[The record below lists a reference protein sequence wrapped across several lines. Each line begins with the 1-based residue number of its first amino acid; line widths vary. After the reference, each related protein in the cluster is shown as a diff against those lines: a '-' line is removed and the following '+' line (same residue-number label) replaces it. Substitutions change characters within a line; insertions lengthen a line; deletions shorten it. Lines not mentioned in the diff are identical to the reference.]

1 MRHALPVLITLAAA
15 FAAPSPA
22 SAASRQPD
30 GGHAQAPADHV
41 SDALI
46 ARLAAEAT
54 ENIEQLRRDGR
65 LPKSSVQVSGLGWP
79 LGPAPGIGED
89 WHGISN
95 FVDLDPDYPNQLL
108 DYTGG
113 TRTYDTTSGYNHR
126 GIDYFIGPFPWMLL
140 DQGAI
145 EVRAVAAGTLVGR
158 ADAFNDRSCSMN
170 APDTPNYV
178 SIHHA
183 DGTLAYYLHMKKGSV
198 TTLPIGSAIPAGTV
212 LGRVGSSGVS
222 TGPHLHLEL
231 RANATPGAAVIE
243 PHTGPANPGPSLF
256 AEQRPY
262 RDSAIG
268 RITTHSAPPVS
279 PTCSG
284 NGTMTGT
291 DTPNLAT
298 TFMPGDPIIY
308 LAAYRDQGRG
318 QVANFRVLRPDLS
331 VAESWSFD
339 SAQVNG
345 TPEYYS
351 GSYWYWNDT
360 IPANAPHGLW
370 TFESTFQGETKT
382 HTFTVGDTTTAIG
395 DMKGL
400 IGAWFEPAT
409 SGQGF
414 ELHWINGNMALLFF
428 YGHHDD
434 GENFFLL
441 GQRDGAWDFGQEV
454 EFSMYATTGGRWTDF
469 DPAQIQRTTWGT
481 LRITFVDCEN
491 AVAELDGADGTKV
504 MTLERLGRT
513 EGLDCG
519 L

>member
-158 ADAFNDRSCSMN
+158 TDAFNDRSCSMN

-284 NGTMTGT
+284 EVSSTV
-291 DTPNLAT
+291 
-298 TFMPGDPIIY
+298 
-308 LAAYRDQGRG
+308 RG
-318 QVANFRVLRPDLS
+318 
-331 VAESWSFD
+331 
-339 SAQVNG
+339 
-345 TPEYYS
+345 
-351 GSYWYWNDT
+351 
-360 IPANAPHGLW
+360 
-370 TFESTFQGETKT
+370 
-382 HTFTVGDTTTAIG
+382 
-395 DMKGL
+395 
-400 IGAWFEPAT
+400 
-409 SGQGF
+409 
-414 ELHWINGNMALLFF
+414 
-428 YGHHDD
+428 
-434 GENFFLL
+434 
-441 GQRDGAWDFGQEV
+441 
-454 EFSMYATTGGRWTDF
+454 
-469 DPAQIQRTTWGT
+469 
-481 LRITFVDCEN
+481 
-491 AVAELDGADGTKV
+491 
-504 MTLERLGRT
+504 
-513 EGLDCG
+513 
-519 L
+519 